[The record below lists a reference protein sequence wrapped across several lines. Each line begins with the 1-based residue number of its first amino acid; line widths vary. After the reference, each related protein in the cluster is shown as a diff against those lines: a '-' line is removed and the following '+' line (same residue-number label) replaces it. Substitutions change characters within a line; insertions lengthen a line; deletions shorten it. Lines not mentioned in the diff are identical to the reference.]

1 MLWSP
6 ANDFNWSVDNFGATY
21 TDTGLGINSPG
32 HANANTKGANTNLL
46 NGLAEDCYGLSI
58 CFCNGNTTTVI
69 RRQLTDIL
77 IDPAAGVGN
86 VGSSWSV
93 LIANLAA
100 NSPCFGLD
108 GAFGY
113 WYYFPIYL
121 NAGTA
126 IGSAHQ
132 DLAATTQALR
142 VAIRAYGKPS
152 RPETVKVGTRV
163 QTLGAVTGTTS
174 GTAVTPGTGVKGSY
188 SATLG
193 TLNFNAFWWQL
204 GILSADTTMT
214 ANGYLFDVAVNA
226 TNKLIV
232 AENVPYVVVGT
243 VERASMGAMGSGCQR
258 NAVAGEN
265 VYVRGAGAAAP
276 DTTMTAV
283 VYAVGA

>member
-21 TDTGLGINSPG
+21 TDIGLGTNSPG
-32 HANANTKGANTNLL
+32 NASANAKGANANLL
-46 NGLAEDCYGLSI
+46 TGLAEDCYALSI
-58 CFCNGNTTTVI
+58 CFSGANATTTI
-69 RRQLTDIL
+69 RRCLTDIL

-86 VGSSWSV
+86 SGSAWSV

-100 NSPCFGLD
+100 NSPSFGTD
-108 GAFGY
+108 GSFGY

-121 NAGTA
+121 TAGTA

-132 DLAATTQALR
+132 DSVATIQALR
-142 VAIRAYGKPS
+142 VSIRAYGKPS
-152 RPETVKVGTRV
+152 RPELVKVGTRV

-193 TLNFNAFWWQL
+193 TLNFDAFWWQL
-204 GILSADTTMT
+204 GVLSSDTSMT

-243 VERASMGAMGSGCQR
+243 AERASMGAMGSGCQR
-258 NAVAGEN
+258 NAVAGDD
-265 VYVRGAGAAAP
+265 VYVRGAAAAAP
-276 DTTMTAV
+276 DSTMTAV